1 MALPKPEYSLDD
13 SCSVLYNN
21 TLYTYTSEAFQSLSL
36 VQGAKWTQLSM
47 GTSVSGGVC
56 VKATPA
62 SGKAALYIVGGTTN
76 NTGDYQGLQKYTF
89 DDGKWQ
95 IITPTALVA
104 QNRLWHSAVY
114 LNASDAILMY
124 AGSQDG
130 SKFPSSQTFTIQA
143 SEPYAVTSYQSIA
156 PPAIQPLLIPWN
168 ADSAIYIG
176 GTDTN
181 TQVMEF
187 SKSTSWISSNSSL
200 ATPLYDTSAIK
211 AVVVDGDDGSKS
223 LYTFDMTVSPNQVN
237 RTVLVDGTGSPVQN
251 AQAIISKSSSAS
263 TGAERLRR
271 AAKRAQLTVSDWP
284 SYNSTLA
291 PKSTRSSY
299 SVAMGGSGQVVI
311 SGGNENDP
319 LCIFQA
325 KENSWVNAT
334 ALLVKSSSQQ
344 IISPSVTP
352 TGTTET
358 SPTSSAASATST
370 ASSDQNGSK
379 FPVKVLGA
387 VLGSII
393 GAALLLICFL
403 ILYRWRRKRNQLS
416 EIGRGNGFPEEKDG
430 FEFADRGLPEMHS
443 ARQMP
448 PRHGP
453 SASQGSFSSVAIL
466 MGRIGHRR
474 GDDEKGNGSAGTE
487 TSSQFNKNYKSAISN
502 PVPQT
507 QEHSY
512 AQQAMAKEVSFG
524 QDTVTPRPR
533 TSGRARRGSTR
544 RSSGWNRYWSGGSA
558 MTNFLGLGSKRN
570 TFGSDS
576 SSHYSDPRLPTASN
590 AQRQPSQI
598 TTTSA
603 MVPPLQLQIPS
614 DGALQRVRSASP
626 TVGTASSIFTSREMS
641 AQIERPDSYLSDASS
656 YDDRRDAFSSGVPE
670 SVHDRDPESW
680 AVGHNDWAHNRP
692 SNTYTASIYT
702 TANRDTMNRD
712 TMNTS
717 FLFPQP
723 QPQRP
728 PQRQPQPTPSSDM
741 SWLNLGTDTR
751 I

>member
-1 MALPKPEYSLDD
+1 
-13 SCSVLYNN
+13 
-21 TLYTYTSEAFQSLSL
+21 
-36 VQGAKWTQLSM
+36 
-47 GTSVSGGVC
+47 
-56 VKATPA
+56 
-62 SGKAALYIVGGTTN
+62 
-76 NTGDYQGLQKYTF
+76 
-89 DDGKWQ
+89 
-95 IITPTALVA
+95 
-104 QNRLWHSAVY
+104 
-114 LNASDAILMY
+114 
-124 AGSQDG
+124 
-130 SKFPSSQTFTIQA
+130 
-143 SEPYAVTSYQSIA
+143 
-156 PPAIQPLLIPWN
+156 
-168 ADSAIYIG
+168 
-176 GTDTN
+176 
-181 TQVMEF
+181 
-187 SKSTSWISSNSSL
+187 
-200 ATPLYDTSAIK
+200 
-211 AVVVDGDDGSKS
+211 
-223 LYTFDMTVSPNQVN
+223 
-237 RTVLVDGTGSPVQN
+237 
-251 AQAIISKSSSAS
+251 
-263 TGAERLRR
+263 
-271 AAKRAQLTVSDWP
+271 
-284 SYNSTLA
+284 
-291 PKSTRSSY
+291 
-299 SVAMGGSGQVVI
+299 
-311 SGGNENDP
+311 
-319 LCIFQA
+319 
-325 KENSWVNAT
+325 
-334 ALLVKSSSQQ
+334 
-344 IISPSVTP
+344 
-352 TGTTET
+352 
-358 SPTSSAASATST
+358 
-370 ASSDQNGSK
+370 
-379 FPVKVLGA
+379 
-387 VLGSII
+387 
-393 GAALLLICFL
+393 
-403 ILYRWRRKRNQLS
+403 
-416 EIGRGNGFPEEKDG
+416 
-430 FEFADRGLPEMHS
+430 MHS

-512 AQQAMAKEVSFG
+512 AQQ
-524 QDTVTPRPR
+524 DTVTPRPR

-590 AQRQPSQI
+590 AQRLPSQI

-614 DGALQRVRSASP
+614 DGALHRVVSASP

-670 SVHDRDPESW
+670 SVHDRDPDSW

-702 TANRDTMNRD
+702 TANRDTINR
-712 TMNTS
+712 
-717 FLFPQP
+717 QP

>member
-1 MALPKPEYSLDD
+1 MALPKPKYPLQD

-21 TLYTYTSEAFQSLSL
+21 TLYAYTSEAFQSLSL
-36 VQGAKWTQLSM
+36 EQGAKWTQLSM

-62 SGKAALYIVGGTTN
+62 KGKAALYIVGGTTN

-95 IITPTALVA
+95 VITPTALVA

-114 LNASDAILMY
+114 LNGSDAILMY

-143 SEPYAVTSYQSIA
+143 SEPYDVTSYQSIA
-156 PPAIQPLLIPWN
+156 PPAIQPLLIPWT

-176 GTDTN
+176 GSDIN

-187 SKSTSWISSNSSL
+187 STSTSWRSTDSSL
-200 ATPLYDTSAIK
+200 ATPLYNSSAIK

-237 RTVLVDGTGSPVQN
+237 RTVLINGAGLPVQN
-251 AQAIISKSSSAS
+251 AEAIIS
-263 TGAERLRR
+263 TRE
-271 AAKRAQLTVSDWP
+271 AAKRAELTVSDWP
-284 SYNSTLA
+284 SYNGTLA

-299 SVAMGGSGQVVI
+299 SVAMGGLGQVVI

-325 KENSWVNAT
+325 KENTWMNAT
-334 ALLVKSSSQQ
+334 AMLVKSSSQQ
-344 IISPSVTP
+344 IIVPSITP

-358 SPTSSAASATST
+358 SATSSAASATSATST
-370 ASSDQNGSK
+370 ASSGKVSSK

-393 GAALLLICFL
+393 GLALLLIGGL
-403 ILYRWRRKRNQLS
+403 ILFRWQRKRKQLS
-416 EIGRGNGFPEEKDG
+416 EARRQGNATGFPVEKDG
-430 FEFADRGLPEMHS
+430 FEFADRGLPELHS

-453 SASQGSFSSVAIL
+453 SDSQGSFSSMAIL

-474 GDDEKGNGSAGTE
+474 GDDEKGNGSAGTD
-487 TSSQFNKNYKSAISN
+487 TSIHFNKNYKPAISN
-502 PVPQT
+502 PMPQA
-507 QEHSY
+507 QENSY

-570 TFGSDS
+570 TIGSDS

-590 AQRQPSQI
+590 AQRLPSQI

-603 MVPPLQLQIPS
+603 LVPPLQLPS
-614 DGALQRVRSASP
+614 DGGLYRVASASP
-626 TVGTASSIFTSREMS
+626 TVGTASSLFTSREMS
-641 AQIERPDSYLSDASS
+641 AQIERPDSYVSNASS

-680 AVGHNDWAHNRP
+680 AVPKNDWSYNRP

-702 TANRDTMNRD
+702 TANRDTTTN
-712 TMNTS
+712 N
-717 FLFPQP
+717 FLFPEP

-728 PQRQPQPTPSSDM
+728 PQRQHQPTPSSDM